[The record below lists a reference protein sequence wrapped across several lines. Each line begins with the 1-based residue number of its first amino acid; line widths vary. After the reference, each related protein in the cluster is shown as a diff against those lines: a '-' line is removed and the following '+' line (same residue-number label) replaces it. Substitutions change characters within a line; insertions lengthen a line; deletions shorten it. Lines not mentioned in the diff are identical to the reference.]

1 MSGSDTL
8 DTRANVFV
16 KLAGL
21 IFIVLGGV
29 LAFFTSTTPLIVQ
42 VSTVF
47 YMISAILA
55 FAGTVAIISK
65 LE

>member
-1 MSGSDTL
+1 MAEQLS
-8 DTRANVFV
+8 TRANVFV

-21 IFIVLGGV
+21 IFIILGGI

-47 YMISAILA
+47 YIISAILA
-55 FAGTVAIISK
+55 FAGITAIISK

>member
-1 MSGSDTL
+1 MAEQLS
-8 DTRANVFV
+8 TRANVFV

-21 IFIVLGGV
+21 IFIILGAI
-29 LAFFTSTTPLIVQ
+29 LAFFTSTTPLLVQ

-55 FAGTVAIISK
+55 FSGTVAIISK

>member
-1 MSGSDTL
+1 MAEQLS
-8 DTRANVFV
+8 TRANVFV

-21 IFIVLGGV
+21 IFIILGAI
-29 LAFFTSTTPLIVQ
+29 LAFFTSTTPLLVQ

-55 FAGTVAIISK
+55 FAGTIAIISK

>member
-1 MSGSDTL
+1 MAEQL
-8 DTRANVFV
+8 DIRANVFV

-21 IFIVLGGV
+21 IFIILGAV
-29 LAFFTSTTPLIVQ
+29 LAFFTSTTPLLVQ

-65 LE
+65 FE

>member
-1 MSGSDTL
+1 MAEQLS
-8 DTRANVFV
+8 TRANVFV

-21 IFIVLGGV
+21 IFIILGAV
-29 LAFFTSTTPLIVQ
+29 LAFFTSTTPLLVQ

-55 FAGTVAIISK
+55 FAGTIAIISK

>member
-1 MSGSDTL
+1 MAEQLS
-8 DTRANVFV
+8 TRANVFV

-21 IFIVLGGV
+21 IFIILGGI

-47 YMISAILA
+47 YIISAILA
-55 FAGTVAIISK
+55 FAGIVAIISK

>member
-1 MSGSDTL
+1 MAEQLS
-8 DTRANVFV
+8 TRANVFV

-21 IFIVLGGV
+21 IFIILGGI
-29 LAFFTSTTPLIVQ
+29 LAFFTSTTPLLVQ

-55 FAGTVAIISK
+55 FAGTIAIISK

>member
-1 MSGSDTL
+1 MAEQLS
-8 DTRANVFV
+8 TRANVFV

-21 IFIVLGGV
+21 IFIILGAI
-29 LAFFTSTTPLIVQ
+29 LAFFTSTTPLLVQ

>member
-1 MSGSDTL
+1 MAEQIG
-8 DTRANVFV
+8 TRANVFV

-21 IFIVLGGV
+21 IFIILGGI
-29 LAFFTSTTPLIVQ
+29 LAFFTSITPLLVQ

>member
-1 MSGSDTL
+1 MAEQLS
-8 DTRANVFV
+8 TRANVFV

-21 IFIVLGGV
+21 IFIILGAV
-29 LAFFTSTTPLIVQ
+29 LAFFTSTTTLLVQ

-65 LE
+65 FE

>member
-1 MSGSDTL
+1 MAEQLS
-8 DTRANVFV
+8 TRANVFV

-21 IFIVLGGV
+21 IFIILGAV
-29 LAFFTSTTPLIVQ
+29 LAFFTSTTPLLVQ

>member
-1 MSGSDTL
+1 MAEQLS
-8 DTRANVFV
+8 TRANVFV

-21 IFIVLGGV
+21 IFIILGAI

>member
-1 MSGSDTL
+1 MAEQLG
-8 DTRANVFV
+8 TRLNVFV

-21 IFIVLGGV
+21 IFIILGAV
-29 LAFFTSTTPLIVQ
+29 LAFFTSTTPLLVQ

-65 LE
+65 FE

>member
-1 MSGSDTL
+1 MAEQLS
-8 DTRANVFV
+8 TRANVFV

-21 IFIVLGGV
+21 IFIILGGI

>member
-1 MSGSDTL
+1 MTEELS
-8 DTRANVFV
+8 TRANVFV

-21 IFIVLGGV
+21 IFIVLGAV

-47 YMISAILA
+47 YVISAILA
-55 FAGTVAIISK
+55 FSGIVAIISK

>member
-1 MSGSDTL
+1 MTEELSI
-8 DTRANVFV
+8 RANVFV

-21 IFIVLGGV
+21 IFIVLGAV

-47 YMISAILA
+47 YVISAILA
-55 FAGTVAIISK
+55 FSGIVAIISK

>member
-1 MSGSDTL
+1 MTEEL

-21 IFIVLGGV
+21 IFIVLGV
-29 LAFFTSTTPLIVQ
+29 ILAFFTSSTPLIVQ

-47 YMISAILA
+47 YIISVILT
-55 FAGTVAIISK
+55 FSGIVAIISK
-65 LE
+65 LK

>member
-1 MSGSDTL
+1 MAEQL
-8 DTRANVFV
+8 DIRANVFV

-21 IFIVLGGV
+21 IFIILGGI